1 MGHGR
6 SAMHD
11 VIIIGGGVIGLSIAR
26 ELAGHK
32 SVLLLDRGPTG
43 EGTSRAAA
51 GMLAPLSEA
60 EDESAFLRLCLASH
74 ALYARFVDDLQRE
87 SDLDVGYSS
96 EGLLCLAS
104 SEESGAI
111 LHRRYEW
118 QRRAGFEV
126 ELLTA
131 DQLHNMEPLVT
142 ARIATAVFMP
152 GESSLAPRRL
162 VNALR
167 ESCFNRGVEIRTGLH
182 VEGLSQNTV
191 HAGTMTLEAS
201 SIVVASGVWSGQFR
215 GLNPRIPV
223 RPCKGQILSLRMPPG
238 AFRRMIRWGR
248 SYFVPRRTGELVL
261 GATSE
266 DEAGFDLS
274 ITPAGLG
281 RLLMDAQEISTHAGS
296 YPILETWAGLRPATP
311 DGLPILGQSA
321 VPGVYYAT
329 GHHRNGVLLAPITAS
344 IVSDLLENRPTG
356 VNIEP
361 YSPSRF

>member
-1 MGHGR
+1 
-6 SAMHD
+6 MHD
-11 VIIIGGGVIGLSIAR
+11 VIVIGGGVIGLSIAR

-60 EDESAFLRLCLASH
+60 EDQTPFLRLCMASH
-74 ALYARFVDDLQRE
+74 ALYSRFVADVQRE
-87 SDLDVGYSS
+87 SDLDVGYAS

-118 QRRAGFEV
+118 QRQAGFAV

-131 DQLHNMEPLVT
+131 DELHQMEPLVT
-142 ARIATAVFMP
+142 ARISTAVFMP
-152 GESSLAPRRL
+152 GETSVAPRRL
-162 VNALR
+162 VSALR
-167 ESCFNRGVEIRTGLH
+167 ESCFKRGVEIRTGLH
-182 VEGLSQNTV
+182 VEGLSQNMV
-191 HAGTMTLEAS
+191 HAGKMTLEAAT
-201 SIVVASGVWSGQFR
+201 IVVASGVWSGQFR

-223 RPCKGQILSLRMPPG
+223 HPCKGQILSLGMPQG

-266 DEAGFDLS
+266 DDAGFDLS
-274 ITPAGLG
+274 TTPAGLG
-281 RLLMDAQEISTHAGS
+281 RLLLDAQEMSTHVGP

-311 DGLPILGQSA
+311 DGLPILGPSA

-344 IVSDLLENRPTG
+344 IVSDLLENRPTA